1 MNFYKNDFENRAL
14 DGEYVLTPFLD
25 FEEQKEILGIDKSR
39 LEIIFNGG
47 YEDSERKRA
56 IIKLK
61 DGYDLTLEDFEIV
74 IYKFKSNPKLPAFNH
89 RNILGTLMSL
99 GIKRNTFGDIIIDNK
114 NFEYYLISSKTIGKY
129 LIETFNNVNNQNI
142 ELEIIDNLNCLEV
155 EEVEKNINVP
165 SLRLDA
171 IISSALNI
179 SRNEACKIIE
189 TGMVRINHNE
199 CLNIDKKININDMLS
214 IRKYGRITIKEIV
227 KTTRKDRL
235 VIKIGV
241 KH

>member
-1 MNFYKNDFENRAL
+1 MFLYKNDYEKRAL

-25 FEEQKEILGIDKSR
+25 LEEQREIKSINNKE

-56 IIKLK
+56 IIKYK
-61 DGYDLTLEDFEIV
+61 DNVELVQDDFEIV
-74 IYKFKSNPKLPAFNH
+74 IYKFNSNSKLNAFNH

-99 GIKRNTFGDIIIDNK
+99 GIKRNTFGDIIVGK
-114 NFEYYLISSKTIGKY
+114 NFDYYLVCSLNISKY
-129 LIETFNNVNNQNI
+129 IEENFNSVNNQNI
-142 ELEIIDNLNCLEV
+142 ELIKINNLDCLET
-155 EEVEKNINVP
+155 EEVETTINIP
-165 SLRLDA
+165 SMRLDA
-171 IISSALNI
+171 IISSALKI
-179 SRNEACKIIE
+179 SRNDTCKMIT
-189 TGMVRINHNE
+189 TGLVRINHVE
-199 CLNIDKKININDMLS
+199 CLDIDKKINVSDMLS
-214 IRKYGRITIKEIV
+214 IRKYGRITILEIV

>member
-56 IIKLK
+56 IIKYK
-61 DGYDLTLEDFEIV
+61 DNVELVQDDFEIV
-74 IYKFKSNPKLPAFNH
+74 IYKFNSNSKLNAFNH

-99 GIKRNTFGDIIIDNK
+99 GIKRNTFGDIIVGK
-114 NFEYYLISSKTIGKY
+114 NFDYYLVCSLTISKY
-129 LIETFNNVNNQNI
+129 IEENFNSVNNQNI
-142 ELEIIDNLNCLEV
+142 ELIKINNLDCLET
-155 EEVEKNINVP
+155 EEVETTINIP
-165 SLRLDA
+165 SMRLDA
-171 IISSALNI
+171 IISSALKI
-179 SRNEACKIIE
+179 SRNDACKMIT
-189 TGMVRINHNE
+189 TGLVRINHVE
-199 CLNIDKKININDMLS
+199 CLDIDKKINVSDMLS
-214 IRKYGRITIKEIV
+214 IRKYGRITILEIV